1 MWLRGQKPGLTECY
15 SRPKATMVQVRSWA
29 GEEEKG
35 RAVLVG
41 VTSRLQSCAANGA
54 ALLSAEST
62 QLGTAFLAKIL
73 AVVDTTNS

>member
-1 MWLRGQKPGLTECY
+1 MMWLRGQKPGLTECY
-15 SRPKATMVQVRSWA
+15 SRPKATVQVRSWA
-29 GEEEKG
+29 GEEENG